1 MADEKPVDGVSD
13 YDFGQHL
20 LHYWSRIV
28 ALADI
33 PVM

>member
-20 LHYWSRIV
+20 LHYWSRGFQSQ
-28 ALADI
+28 LHH
-33 PVM
+33 